1 MVYYPR
7 MQIIFGLVVAVA
19 VISSVYYIGKVRGI
33 SVGYARSMFDE
44 AEVGDELR
52 ESAQAAIQARI
63 KKRLDR
69 IVAVVKHEGKITND
83 GVEDLFCIGD
93 RTASRYLRFLVKEGR
108 LVREGSGRGTFY
120 TLPKNK

>member
-1 MVYYPR
+1 
-7 MQIIFGLVVAVA
+7 MQIIFGLVVAVV

-33 SVGYARSMFDE
+33 SVGYSRSMFDE

-52 ESAQAAIQARI
+52 ETAQAAIQARI

-120 TLPKNK
+120 TLPKK